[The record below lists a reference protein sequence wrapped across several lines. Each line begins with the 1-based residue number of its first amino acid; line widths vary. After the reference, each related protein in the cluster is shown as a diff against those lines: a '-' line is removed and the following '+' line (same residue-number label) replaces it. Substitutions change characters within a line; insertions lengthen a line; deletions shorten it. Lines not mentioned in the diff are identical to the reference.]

1 MSPYKAAGMLMKAA
15 KAHAKG
21 THDRSG
27 VRGAKSG
34 GRSAGR
40 GGRAVGRTGGGKSMG
55 GDKK

>member
-27 VRGAKSG
+27 VRGARSGRSG
-34 GRSAGR
+34 GR
-40 GGRAVGRTGGGKSMG
+40 GGKAVGRSGGVKSMG
-55 GDKK
+55 GGKK